1 MTGSGKAEGIIYGLA
16 IGDALGYPTE
26 FMSLPGIKSKYG
38 PEGIEDLPES
48 ALFSDDTQMA
58 IAITEALI
66 EAGHRDV
73 EALMESV
80 KKHFITWLHS
90 PENNRAPGRTC
101 LQGVRNLESG
111 LHWTE
116 SGIARSKGCGSAMR
130 AATIGYYYQDDS
142 EKLKEVAHATG
153 ICTHGHPTADAA
165 CIATAYL
172 VKLILDGERPE
183 NLVSQSAGICRRHL
197 G

>member
-26 FMSLPGIKSKYG
+26 FLSLTGIKSKYG
-38 PEGIEDLPES
+38 PKGIEDLP
-48 ALFSDDTQMA
+48 APAFFSDDTQMT

-66 EAGHRDV
+66 EAGHHDV

-101 LQGVRNLESG
+101 LQGVRNLEGG
-111 LHWTE
+111 LHWTK
-116 SGIARSKGCGSAMR
+116 SGIGRSKGCGSAMR

-172 VKLILDGERPE
+172 VKLILDGEQPE
-183 NLVSQSAGICRRHL
+183 KLTS
-197 G
+197 